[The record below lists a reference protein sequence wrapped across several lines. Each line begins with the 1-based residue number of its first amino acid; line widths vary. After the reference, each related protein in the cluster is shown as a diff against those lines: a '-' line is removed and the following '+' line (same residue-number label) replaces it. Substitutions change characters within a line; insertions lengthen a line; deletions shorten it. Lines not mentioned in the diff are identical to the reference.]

1 MKDNTKLTLKYYWQH
16 INKYRW
22 LLFFTLFGTIMAA
35 AADVVVPLYYKK
47 FFDALADTSDI
58 EKTVGVL
65 ISVLIFIA
73 GLQFFHWLGWRIS
86 TLANIDFES
95 KVLSDLSNTC
105 FQYLHKHSYSYFNN
119 NFVGTLV
126 KRVNY
131 FVRAFEAITDRVVYD
146 MIPLFV
152 NIAVAVTV
160 LFLKNKI
167 LGLIALAW
175 AAVFLTFNWF
185 LTHYKLKYDIARSEA
200 ESEVTG
206 HLADT
211 VTNNSNVKLF
221 NGYLREVKTFFDKN
235 EKLRKIR
242 KFSWNLDALVEA
254 VQSMLMLTLEIGTM
268 YYGIKLWKN
277 GQFTIG
283 DFVLLQSYVLI
294 VFSKIWSF
302 GRIVRQVYQNL
313 ADAEEMTIML
323 KTPHEIID
331 VPKAKKLK
339 VEVGQID
346 FEKINFYYQESS
358 PVLKNFN
365 LTIKPKEKIALVGP
379 SGAGKTTITRLILRM
394 YNIPEGKVLI
404 DGQDIAQV
412 KLESL
417 WENISLVPQDP
428 ILFHRSL
435 SENIA
440 YSKPN
445 ATQAEIEEAAK
456 QAHAHEFITKFSE
469 GYNTFVGERGVK
481 LSGGERQRVAI
492 ARAILRNA
500 PILILD
506 EATSSLDSESEK
518 LIQQALDN
526 LMKNKTVIIVAHRLS
541 TIMKSDRILVIDEG
555 GIEEEGTHAEL
566 LQKGTGIYKN
576 LWSIQAGGFIK

>member
-1 MKDNTKLTLKYYWQH
+1 MKDNTRLTLKYYWQH

-35 AADVVVPLYYKK
+35 GADVIVPLFYKK
-47 FFDALADTSDI
+47 FFDALTVTSDI
-58 EKTVGVL
+58 EKTAGVL
-65 ISVLIFIA
+65 ITILISIA
-73 GLQFFHWLGWRIS
+73 ILQFFHWLGWRIS
-86 TLANIDFES
+86 TVANIDFES
-95 KVLSDLSNTC
+95 KVLRNLSNTC
-105 FQYLHKHSYSYFNN
+105 FEYLHKHSYSYFNN

-152 NIAVAVTV
+152 NITVAVTV
-160 LFLKNKI
+160 LFIKNRV
-167 LGLIALAW
+167 LGLIALGW

-185 LTHYKLKYDIARSEA
+185 LTHYKLKFDIQRSEA

-211 VTNNSNVKLF
+211 VTNNTNVKLF

-242 KFSWNLDALVEA
+242 RFSWNLDALIEA
-254 VQSMLMLTLEIGTM
+254 TQSMLMLALEIGTM
-268 YYGIKLWKN
+268 YYGIKLWKL

-302 GRIVRQVYQNL
+302 GRIIRQVYQNL
-313 ADAEEMTIML
+313 ADAEEMTVML

-331 VPKAKKLK
+331 APKAKKLK
-339 VEVGQID
+339 TGAGQIE
-346 FEKINFYYQESS
+346 FEKVNFYYNESN
-358 PVLKNFN
+358 PVLSNFN
-365 LTIKPKEKIALVGP
+365 LIIKPKEKVALVGP

-404 DGQDIAQV
+404 DGQDISQV

-440 YSKPN
+440 YGKPG
-445 ATQAEIEEAAK
+445 ATQSEIEEAAK
-456 QAHAHEFITKFSE
+456 QAHAHEFITKFPE
-469 GYNTFVGERGVK
+469 GYSTFVGERGVK

-518 LIQQALDN
+518 LIQEALDN

-541 TIMKSDRILVIDEG
+541 TIMKSDRILVIDNG
-555 GIEEEGTHAEL
+555 GIVEEGTHTDL
-566 LQKGTGIYKN
+566 LKKDSGIYKN